1 LRYAYGTDV
10 GGGFVLIFLWSCVSS
25 SADSSAADDSSS
37 TRPPPGTAVAFDE
50 ILHGEASGPDGT
62 KFEPCVTAFVEALS
76 SEAELKSISWL
87 AHLDVPSVDWKSKSM
102 LVAYIDMCTMGKND
116 LEMTDVWD
124 TGGGTLQ
131 VDLTF
136 HRGVFGTAEVV
147 RPFSIATVAK
157 GDYVATANVT
167 VSHDDT
173 GFGSRD

>member
-1 LRYAYGTDV
+1 MIAILLVYACTL
-10 GGGFVLIFLWSCVSS
+10 GGEGASDDTA
-25 SADSSAADDSSS
+25 SA
-37 TRPPPGTAVAFDE
+37 PPPGTAMAFDE
-50 ILHGEASGPDGT
+50 VLWGEAGGNWQSADT
-62 KFEPCVTAFVEALS
+62 EEPCVTAHVEALS
-76 SEAELKSISWL
+76 SEAELKALSWL
-87 AHLDVPSVDWKSKSM
+87 AHRGAMPSIDWKTESM
-102 LVAYIDMCTMGKND
+102 LVAYIDMCTMGGSD

-136 HRGVFGTAEVV
+136 HRGQFGTAMVV
-147 RPFSIATVAK
+147 RPFSIATVAH